1 MLNLNLEMYETTE
14 FQFKNSLAVEQS
26 VTLKTSYELN
36 LSYNEEHTKCIA
48 LFNIQVGEEPLET
61 SHLLSSLNSII

>member
-36 LSYNEEHTKCIA
+36 LSYNIPS
-48 LFNIQVGEEPLET
+48 V
-61 SHLLSSLNSII
+61 SHYLTFKLAKNLSKLPICQFY